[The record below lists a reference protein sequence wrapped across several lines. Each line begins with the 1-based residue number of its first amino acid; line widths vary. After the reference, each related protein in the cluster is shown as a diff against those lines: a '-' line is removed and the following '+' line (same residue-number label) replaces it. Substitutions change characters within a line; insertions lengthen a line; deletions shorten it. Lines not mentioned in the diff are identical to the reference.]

1 MMALKK
7 KDYRNKAKHHVSYLI
22 IPISTFFIFSIGFIP
37 GIIFYYL
44 VNFFISFDQY
54 WMYVFLPFLV
64 YIAISIVLIS
74 QMFVSSLIIRLFHI
88 YYKPGTYPYDTR
100 EKNALK
106 WMIIVSLY
114 TPIRKMLEI
123 IPMGKL
129 KNSYYRLLGMKIGQN
144 SLVGGVIKDPCITS
158 IGDNTTMGEYAIVYG
173 HIHNFQKGTI
183 LIDSVSIGNNCV
195 IGAGA
200 IIMPGVVI
208 EDDVIV
214 AAGALIPKKQRLL
227 AGNMYAGIPAKKL

>member
-1 MMALKK
+1 MIDSHKK
-7 KDYRNKAKHHVSYLI
+7 KFTNKSKWHVSYLL
-22 IPISTFFIFSIGFIP
+22 IPLSSFFIFSTGFIP
-37 GIIFYYL
+37 GIIFY
-44 VNFFISFDQY
+44 FFVILYFPFTHY
-54 WMYVFLPFLV
+54 WMYLTLPFLV
-64 YIAISIVLIS
+64 YIGISIVLIA
-74 QMFVSSLIIRLFHI
+74 QMFVSGFFIRLFRV
-88 YYKPGTYPYDTR
+88 YYEPGTYRYDTR

-129 KNSYYRLLGMKIGQN
+129 KNTYYRLLGMKIGQN
-144 SLVGGVIKDPCITS
+144 SLVGGIIKDPCITS
-158 IGDNTTMGEYAIVYG
+158 FGDNSTMGEYAIVYG

-214 AAGALIPKKQRLL
+214 AAGALVPKKQRLTS
-227 AGNMYAGIPAKKL
+227 GNLYAGIPAKIL